1 MVRTNHDHKIASSGS
16 SDGRLRHRRCVWD
29 HDGTALDLARLPLR
43 PRLRARLARW
53 CDRFQAS
60 FDREIDLEA
69 FAAEGRAIAHAVKA
83 ELPDWSI
90 VYFDEAAAARERY
103 QGPPSAYEDEIE

>member
-1 MVRTNHDHKIASSGS
+1 MCGITTA
-16 SDGRLRHRRCVWD
+16 RHS
-29 HDGTALDLARLPLR
+29 TAPGFTSARGYAR
-43 PRLRARLARW
+43 GWRA
-53 CDRFQAS
+53 RFQAS

-90 VYFDEAAAARERY
+90 VYFDEAAAAREKY
-103 QGPPSAYEDEIE
+103 QGPPSTYEVEIE

>member
-1 MVRTNHDHKIASSGS
+1 MALASGF
-16 SDGRLRHRRCVWD
+16 
-29 HDGTALDLARLPLR
+29 PLS
-43 PRLRARLARW
+43 PRLARW

-90 VYFDEAAAARERY
+90 VYFDEAAAAREKY
-103 QGPPSAYEDEIE
+103 QGPPSAYEVEIE

>member
-1 MVRTNHDHKIASSGS
+1 MMADYGTAG
-16 SDGRLRHRRCVWD
+16 VWD
-29 HDGTALDLARLPLR
+29 HDGAPLDSAKLPLS

-60 FDREIDLEA
+60 LDREIDLEA
-69 FAAEGRAIAHAVKA
+69 FATEGRAIARAVKA

-90 VYFDEAAAARERY
+90 VYFDEAAAAREKY
-103 QGPPSAYEDEIE
+103 QGPPSTYEVEIE